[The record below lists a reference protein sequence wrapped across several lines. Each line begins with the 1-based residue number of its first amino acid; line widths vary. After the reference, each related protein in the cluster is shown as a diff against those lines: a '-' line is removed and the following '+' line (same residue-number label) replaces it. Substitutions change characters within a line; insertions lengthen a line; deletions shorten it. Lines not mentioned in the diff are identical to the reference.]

1 MGCEQ
6 FLELME
12 AEALAIEEIDAEIS
26 QLQNAK
32 NARMATMWGYWMQY
46 SMCLNGMLGRLAS
59 GVMEAIIAIPKVSDL
74 AGRAR
79 KRLGDKSTEVK

>member
-1 MGCEQ
+1 
-6 FLELME
+6 
-12 AEALAIEEIDAEIS
+12 
-26 QLQNAK
+26 
-32 NARMATMWGYWMQY
+32 MQY

-79 KRLGDKSTEVK
+79 KRLGDKSNVGK